1 MVWPM
6 SASLA
11 SLALQFGNCWRV
23 LQISEKGDFGE
34 WEYSPKMDSIWRVL
48 TLAKFA
54 REYPLLSKNLINS
67 PTDVFNGLHRPL
79 HFKYML
85 KFCML

>member
-1 MVWPM
+1 M

-11 SLALQFGNCWRV
+11 SLALWFGKFWRF
-23 LQISEKGDFGE
+23 LQISEKGNFGK
-34 WEYSPKMDSIWRVL
+34 WEYSPKMDIFWRVI

-54 REYPLLSKNLINS
+54 RKQPILSKNLINS
-67 PTDVFNGLHRPL
+67 PTDVFNVLHRPL

-85 KFCML
+85 KFWIL